1 MHEEGEM
8 LPFKLRDKGILVV
21 RPQGAIEA
29 GDFDRL
35 ARAIDPYIA
44 DHGSLSGLLIEAPSF
59 PGWDFFAAVIEHFKF
74 VRDHHRRIRRVAA
87 VTDDSFL
94 KVAPW
99 IAAHFAHPE
108 IKVFDGAEITSALVW
123 LEGGNQ

>member
-1 MHEEGEM
+1 MI
-8 LPFKLRDKGILVV
+8 PFELLRDKGILVV
-21 RPQGAIEA
+21 KPQGVIET

-35 ARAIDPYIA
+35 AQVIDPYIA

-59 PGWDFFAAVIEHFKF
+59 PGWDSFAAVIEHFKF

-87 VTDDSFL
+87 LTDDSFL
-94 KVAPW
+94 KVAPR

-108 IKVFDGAEITSALVW
+108 IKVFGGAERASALAW